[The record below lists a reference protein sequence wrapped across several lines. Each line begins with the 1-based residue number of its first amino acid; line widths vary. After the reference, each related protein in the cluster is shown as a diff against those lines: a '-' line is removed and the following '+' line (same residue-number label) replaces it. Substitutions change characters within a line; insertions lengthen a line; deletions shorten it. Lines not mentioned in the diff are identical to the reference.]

1 MNCFRY
7 KIEHDF
13 GFAPNPF
20 HGTLSLATCKGDI
33 RKNKNLQLGD
43 WIVGLG
49 SKSMGNLHHIVF
61 AMKVEEKLTFISIG
75 MMHASCVRSRIL
87 TVR

>member
-49 SKSMGNLHHIVF
+49 SKSMGNLHLSSTYKCNF
-61 AMKVEEKLTFISIG
+61 LGADNKQ
-75 MMHASCVRSRIL
+75 
-87 TVR
+87 

>member
-33 RKNKNLQLGD
+33 LYTKILQKSGIQKNEVIELIYRG
-43 WIVGLG
+43 
-49 SKSMGNLHHIVF
+49 
-61 AMKVEEKLTFISIG
+61 FI
-75 MMHASCVRSRIL
+75 
-87 TVR
+87 

>member
-49 SKSMGNLHHIVF
+49 K
-61 AMKVEEKLTFISIG
+61 
-75 MMHASCVRSRIL
+75 
-87 TVR
+87 